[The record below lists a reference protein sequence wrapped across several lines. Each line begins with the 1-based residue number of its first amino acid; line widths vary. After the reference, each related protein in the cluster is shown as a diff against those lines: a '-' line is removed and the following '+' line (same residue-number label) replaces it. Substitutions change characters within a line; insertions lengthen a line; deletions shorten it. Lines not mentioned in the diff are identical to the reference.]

1 MTFLQPS
8 SQPEWLQVCDQ
19 LLPSQ
24 TASNSQPHPRP
35 GQAPTLLDVVTQLWP
50 AHGKFQKMALFPLM
64 SSSSCPSPEVFF
76 LEGDARCPPQK
87 VLEGSPREDPRI

>member
-8 SQPEWLQVCDQ
+8 SQPERLQVCDQ

-35 GQAPTLLDVVTQLWP
+35 GQVPTLLHVVTQLWP

-76 LEGDARCPPQK
+76 LEGDAKVPPT
-87 VLEGSPREDPRI
+87 EGSRRKPQRRP